1 MTINPPDALVAARS
15 FPRRW
20 RALFA
25 SAVGD
30 EGATD
35 ILERSGAEQ
44 LAGQAADV
52 LEATAERVRPGFPS
66 TGGTGDVLDRID
78 AASEHLAKGMDAV
91 ADDDWRGQNIDTLSS
106 GIDRVASL
114 LRQAQKAIEEARFRR

>member
-25 SAVGD
+25 SAAGND
-30 EGATD
+30 GASD
-35 ILERSGAEQ
+35 LLERSGAER

-66 TGGTGDVLDRID
+66 TGRAGDVLDRIE
-78 AASEHLAKGMDAV
+78 AAAEHLAKGMDAV
-91 ADDDWRGQNIDTLSS
+91 AADEWRGQNIDALSS
-106 GIDRVASL
+106 GIEQVAAL
-114 LRQAQKAIEEARFRR
+114 LRQAQKAIEEARARR